1 MIRDMTDANAPSVSK
16 QVDEIK
22 KKSKKKMRNQSG
34 ENNEKQSNIRT
45 LDDGLVVEY
54 LSMGNNDAK
63 VASDGC
69 KVAAFSSLQSFGYLI
84 HSWEKEMMQAIM
96 HFLCRSISNMLA
108 CWRMGKLLSLMLVKS
123 LTSSSLVYICK
134 HAHIYTSLEPLNIN
148 TNAVSCAD

>member
-69 KVAAFSSLQSFGYLI
+69 KVAAFSSLQSFGYAFSCKFHINRLDKVLSDDLSFVC
-84 HSWEKEMMQAIM
+84 HSD
-96 HFLCRSISNMLA
+96 F
-108 CWRMGKLLSLMLVKS
+108 
-123 LTSSSLVYICK
+123 Y
-134 HAHIYTSLEPLNIN
+134 
-148 TNAVSCAD
+148 